1 MLSIIIRVLLL
12 MERLCEMG
20 DLKRNSQNAESE
32 EKKKC
37 YLCKPI
43 QWRHFELP
51 PKLTKFLY
59 SKINLV
65 FVLIIAAIV
74 YFLTFNQPEPVRK
87 TLTTFVFAAGCWMLE
102 VFPLSITGLTIPV
115 ILTLLGVFNPSEAF
129 APFSN
134 SIIFLM
140 IGGLVLGQSIKK
152 HGLDKWIGYNLLL
165 YSKGKIDRLIMLVMA
180 ATAFLSMWMS
190 NTVAIAVILPVI
202 LSILAAMPEELVNL
216 KRKLLLGVSISTSIG
231 GTAMLTGSTPAMIA
245 GALLGET
252 ITFGFIEWAYYGL
265 PVSLLILA
273 TSFLLLKAL
282 YPSPKITLNLDSII
296 EQKQQIEKLNTTQK
310 KIILIFLVTIMLWF
324 MGSQFEFWLG
334 LPTSLSNVAIVSV
347 FAVLIMFGLN
357 LLDIKDLQSIQWELI
372 FLVGGGILLG
382 EAMIVSGAASGISS
396 AIASMQGSAS
406 TILIIIV
413 LSLISLLL
421 TNFISNSATAAILIP
436 IAIETANILQMTPV
450 PFVMA
455 VALTATIAF
464 ITPVGVPS
472 TALIY
477 STGIIPRSRLIKTG
491 ILAAIPALLIVLA
504 VVYFFPVF

>member
-1 MLSIIIRVLLL
+1 
-12 MERLCEMG
+12 MEDPQKNKE
-20 DLKRNSQNAESE
+20 KTNSE

-37 YLCKPI
+37 YFCKPI
-43 QWRHFELP
+43 KWTAFEVP
-51 PKLTKFLY
+51 PKLFKFIY
-59 SKINLV
+59 SKKNLF
-65 FVLIIAAIV
+65 FVLIIAILV
-74 YFLTFNQPEPVRK
+74 YFLIFNQPEIVRR

-115 ILTLLGVFNPSEAF
+115 MLTFLGVFNPQEAF

-152 HGLDKWIGYNLLL
+152 HGLDKWIGYNLLT
-165 YSKGKIDRLIMLVMA
+165 YSKGKIDRLILLVMA

-202 LSILAAMPEELVNL
+202 LSILAAMPDELVNL
-216 KRKLLLGVSISTSIG
+216 KRKMLLGVSISTSIG

-245 GALLGET
+245 GALLGES
-252 ITFGFIEWAYYGL
+252 IPFGFIEWAYYGL

-273 TSFLLLKAL
+273 TSFMLLKKL
-282 YPSPKITLNLDSII
+282 YPSPKITLNLDAII
-296 EQKQQIEKLNTTQK
+296 EQKKQMEKLNTTQK
-310 KIILIFLVTIMLWF
+310 KILLIFLGTIIFWF
-324 MGSQFEFWLG
+324 MGSQFEVWIG
-334 LPTSLSNVAIVSV
+334 LPTSVSNVAIVSLT
-347 FAVLIMFGLN
+347 AVLIMFGLN
-357 LLDIKDLQSIQWELI
+357 LLDLKDLQSIQWELI

-382 EAMIVSGAASGISS
+382 EAMIASGAANGISS
-396 AIASMQGSAS
+396 AIASMHGS
-406 TILIIIV
+406 TPIIVIIVV

-436 IAIETANILQMTPV
+436 IAIETAKILGITPV

-491 ILAAIPALLIVLA
+491 ILAAIPALLIVLF
-504 VVYFFPVF
+504 VVYIFPVP

>member
-1 MLSIIIRVLLL
+1 
-12 MERLCEMG
+12 MEDPQKNTEKT
-20 DLKRNSQNAESE
+20 DSE

-37 YLCKPI
+37 YFCKPI
-43 QWRHFELP
+43 KWTAFEVP
-51 PKLTKFLY
+51 PKLSKFIY
-59 SKINLV
+59 SKKNLF
-65 FVLIIAAIV
+65 FVLIIAILV
-74 YFLTFNQPEPVRK
+74 YFMTFNQQEIVRR

-115 ILTLLGVFNPSEAF
+115 MLTFLGVFNPQEAF

-140 IGGLVLGQSIKK
+140 VGGLVLGQSIKK
-152 HGLDKWIGYNLLL
+152 HGLDKWIGYNLLT
-165 YSKGKIDRLIMLVMA
+165 YSKGKIDRLILLVMA

-202 LSILAAMPEELVNL
+202 LSILAAMPNELVNL
-216 KRKLLLGVSISTSIG
+216 KRKMLLGVSISTSIG

-245 GALLGET
+245 GALLGES
-252 ITFGFIEWAYYGL
+252 ISFGFIEWAYYGL

-273 TSFLLLKAL
+273 TSFLLLKKL
-282 YPSPKITLNLDSII
+282 YPSPKITLNLDTII
-296 EQKQQIEKLNTTQK
+296 EQKKQMEKLNTTQK
-310 KIILIFLVTIMLWF
+310 KIFLIFLGTIIFWF
-324 MGSQFEFWLG
+324 MGSQFEVWLA
-334 LPTSLSNVAIVSV
+334 LPTSISNVAIVSV
-347 FAVLIMFGLN
+347 TAVLIMFGLN
-357 LLDIKDLQSIQWELI
+357 LLDLKDLQSIQWELI

-382 EAMIVSGAASGISS
+382 EAMIASGAANGISS
-396 AIASMQGSAS
+396 AIASMHGSAPV
-406 TILIIIV
+406 IVIIVV

-436 IAIETANILQMTPV
+436 IAIETANILGITAV

-455 VALTATIAF
+455 VALPATIAF

-491 ILAAIPALLIVLA
+491 ILAAIPALLIVLV
-504 VVYFFPVF
+504 VVYIFPVP

>member
-1 MLSIIIRVLLL
+1 
-12 MERLCEMG
+12 MG
-20 DLKRNSQNAESE
+20 DLEKTSQKADSE
-32 EKKKC
+32 EKEKC
-37 YLCKPI
+37 YFCKPI
-43 QWRHFELP
+43 KWKPFEVP
-51 PKLTKFLY
+51 SKLSKFLY
-59 SKINLV
+59 SRKNL
-65 FVLIIAAIV
+65 FIVLIIAVLV
-74 YFLTFNQPEPVRK
+74 YFVTFNQPEIVRR

-102 VFPLSITGLTIPV
+102 VFPLPITGLAIPV
-115 ILTLLGVFNPSEAF
+115 ILTLLGVFNPKEAF

-152 HGLDKWIGYNLLL
+152 HGLDKWIGYNLLT
-165 YSKGKIDRLIMLVMA
+165 YSKGKIDGLILLVMA

-216 KRKLLLGVSISTSIG
+216 KRKMLLGVSISTSIG

-252 ITFGFIEWAYYGL
+252 TPFGFIEWAYYGL

-273 TSFLLLKAL
+273 TSFLLLKKL
-282 YPSPKITLNLDSII
+282 YPSPKIKLNIDTII
-296 EQKQQIEKLNTTQK
+296 EQKKQMKKLTSTQK
-310 KIILIFLVTIMLWF
+310 KIILIFLGTILLWF
-324 MGSQFEFWLG
+324 MGSQFEIWLG
-334 LPTSLSNVAIVSV
+334 LPTSVSNVAIVSV
-347 FAVLIMFGLN
+347 TAVLIMFGLN
-357 LLDIKDLQSIQWELI
+357 LLDLKDLQSIQWELI

-382 EAMIVSGAASGISS
+382 EAMIASGAASGISS
-396 AIASMQGSAS
+396 AIAGIQGSMP
-406 TILIIIV
+406 IIVIIAV

-436 IAIETANILQMTPV
+436 IAIETAKILEMTPV

-477 STGIIPRSRLIKTG
+477 STGIIPRNRLIKTG

-504 VVYFFPVF
+504 VIYIFPVP